1 MLMFKSY
8 VVRAGVWFRSRRRLS
23 VITIHFG
30 GSRKVASLDCR
41 EKKKKKERRGGKK
54 SSITMS
60 DFS

>member
-1 MLMFKSY
+1 M
-8 VVRAGVWFRSRRRLS
+8 
-23 VITIHFG
+23 ITIHFG

-41 EKKKKKERRGGKK
+41 EKKKKKGEKRGGGKK

>member
-1 MLMFKSY
+1 M
-8 VVRAGVWFRSRRRLS
+8 
-23 VITIHFG
+23 ITIHFG

-41 EKKKKKERRGGKK
+41 EKKKKKERRGGEKK